1 MLYIC
6 SLIFKFIYLFDISVF
21 YTKQLDRFLSKHFM
35 RYNSDFSEKVIAPKS
50 VFVVNAVT

>member
-6 SLIFKFIYLFDISVF
+6 SLICKFIYLFDISVF
-21 YTKQLDRFLSKHFM
+21 YTKQLDRFLRKRFL
-35 RYNSDFSEKVIAPKS
+35 RNDLDFSEKVIAPKS